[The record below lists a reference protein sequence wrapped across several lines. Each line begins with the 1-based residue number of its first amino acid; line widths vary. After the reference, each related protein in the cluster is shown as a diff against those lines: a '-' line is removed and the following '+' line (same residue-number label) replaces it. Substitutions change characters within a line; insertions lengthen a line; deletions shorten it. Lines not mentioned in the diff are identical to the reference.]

1 MRDMFNQGLLC
12 MVPALNLANKTGVLL
27 ACGHTLVGMDI
38 GTEGLSC
45 KRHAGKVV
53 SVGTL
58 RKRERGREG
67 RREGGREGG
76 RKGESREGREGGRE
90 RGKREREGEGERY
103 HTSYRK
109 KGNINKHSTAS
120 SPGPSSFSMYNAII
134 HLWYIHV
141 YI

>member
-76 RKGESREGREGGRE
+76 KEREGEGG
-90 RGKREREGEGERY
+90 REGEGERY

-120 SPGPSSFSMYNAII
+120 SPGPSSFSMYNAIT
-134 HLWYIHV
+134 HLWHNTHTRI
-141 YI
+141 